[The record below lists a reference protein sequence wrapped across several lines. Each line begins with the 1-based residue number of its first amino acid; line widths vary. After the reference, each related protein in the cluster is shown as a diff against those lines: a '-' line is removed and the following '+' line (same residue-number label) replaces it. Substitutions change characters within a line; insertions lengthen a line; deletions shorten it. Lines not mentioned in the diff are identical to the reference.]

1 MIAYRE
7 IVKDESDMTKVKA
20 LLDTLKTDVEII
32 ILPIEKRDEELL
44 INAQSAVMARVWESE
59 DDNGWDNV

>member
-7 IVKDESDMTKVKA
+7 IVRDESDMTKVKA

-32 ILPIEKRDEELL
+32 ILPIEKRDEELF
-44 INAQSAVMARVWESE
+44 INAQSGVMAKVWESE
-59 DDNGWDNV
+59 ADNGWDNV

>member
-44 INAQSAVMARVWESE
+44 INAQTAVMARVWESE